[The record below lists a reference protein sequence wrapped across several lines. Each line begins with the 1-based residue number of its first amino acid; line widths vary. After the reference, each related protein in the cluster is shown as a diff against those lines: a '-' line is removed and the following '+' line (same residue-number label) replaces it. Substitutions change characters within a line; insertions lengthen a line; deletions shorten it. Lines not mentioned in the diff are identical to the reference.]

1 MKQDR
6 MERLIGKRVILFTKK
21 SFRFEGEVKG
31 YDGRF
36 LEIFDDIKKKPKLI
50 HIDEIIE
57 IEIKVGDK

>member
-1 MKQDR
+1 MKKDS

-21 SFRFEGEVKG
+21 SFRFEGEVKS

-36 LEIFDDIKKKPKLI
+36 LEIFDEIKNRPKLI

-57 IEIKVGDK
+57 IEFKDN

>member
-1 MKQDR
+1 MKDSI
-6 MERLIGKRVILFTKK
+6 EKLIGKRVVLFTKK
-21 SFRFEGEVKG
+21 SFRCEGEVKD

-57 IEIKVGDK
+57 IELKEN

>member
-1 MKQDR
+1 MKDSI
-6 MERLIGKRVILFTKK
+6 EKLIGRKVVLFTKK
-21 SFRFEGEVKG
+21 SFRFEGEVKD

-57 IEIKVGDK
+57 IELKEN